1 LVCREPATGGD
12 RQGHDARSNDGVG
25 HPRHAGGVAGLEQ
38 SDPKA
43 DDDTAA
49 WTTSHTT
56 QDTSRAKNPMFSTTT
71 HNRPRPAG
79 WEMVSGA
86 PLASTPITGAEAAMA
101 KGTNITAPNSRPRAN
116 RIPPTRRQRLP
127 GRCPSG
133 YSHRAPAVRTR
144 PAAQAGWR
152 AIASRPRGRVP

>member
-12 RQGHDARSNDGVG
+12 RQGHDARGNDGVG

-38 SDPKA
+38 ADPKA
-43 DDDTAA
+43 DDYTAAPLYSHLSCSRRSPLDLRYLGA

-71 HNRPRPAG
+71 HNRPGPAG

-86 PLASTPITGAEAAMA
+86 PLGVHPDH
-101 KGTNITAPNSRPRAN
+101 
-116 RIPPTRRQRLP
+116 RRGGGDGQ
-127 GRCPSG
+127 GDE
-133 YSHRAPAVRTR
+133 YHRAE
-144 PAAQAGWR
+144 
-152 AIASRPRGRVP
+152 